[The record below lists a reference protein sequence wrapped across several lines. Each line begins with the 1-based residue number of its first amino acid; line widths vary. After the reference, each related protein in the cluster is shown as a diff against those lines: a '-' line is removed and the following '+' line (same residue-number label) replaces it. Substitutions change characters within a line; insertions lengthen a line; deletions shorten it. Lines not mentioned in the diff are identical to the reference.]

1 MMNSMYTCYVVQDR
15 VLAAKAMVSRL
26 KSSKRAD
33 IVSNMEKLCLAYLQ
47 LANLNV
53 EQYKR
58 ETSRSI
64 K

>member
-1 MMNSMYTCYVVQDR
+1 MCWYVCYLVQDR

-26 KSSKRAD
+26 KMSKRAD
-33 IVSNMEKLCLAYLQ
+33 IVTSTEKLCVAYLQ

-53 EQYKR
+53 EQHKKV
-58 ETSRSI
+58 TSRFT